1 MRRFNHIRSIFNRNH
16 LPFETFGALKNIL
29 AEHYALGKLVKVRK
43 IDKGYVNVS
52 YEIRMFRDGKT
63 HRYLLRCYRKGVR
76 HEKIR
81 FEHALLKQLVR
92 KRFVFSPRVIETTSG
107 KTYVEWRKKKKG
119 GKHQEYYLAL
129 FNFLR
134 GEDKYSWDNP
144 VCTAEELADAARVL
158 ALYHSTVFGWQA
170 KERWEKPVFVEYMPA
185 MRAGWNRYS
194 QEAEHSIFD
203 RYFLRR
209 VDYLSTFLKGLRAS
223 MGSGTYSVLPHVA
236 IHGDY
241 HPGNLKYKDEK
252 VIGMF
257 DFDWAKMDTRCFDVS
272 LAVNYFCSS
281 WEGSQDGHLLLDR
294 VETFLDA
301 YQETAQARGGL
312 GALNDLEL
320 QCFPEMMM
328 MSNFSIID
336 WTVKDFYKAKPDPDE
351 YETYLRHNVR
361 LLQWLERNRDMLAGS
376 IQTYRQ

>member
-1 MRRFNHIRSIFNRNH
+1 MKTQIR
-16 LPFETFGALKNIL
+16 TAQ
-29 AEHYALGKLVKVRK
+29 
-43 IDKGYVNVS
+43 
-52 YEIRMFRDGKT
+52 
-63 HRYLLRCYRKGVR
+63 
-76 HEKIR
+76 EKDIP
-81 FEHALLKQLVR
+81 QLVNLLTILFSQDIE
-92 KRFVFSPRVIETTSG
+92 FVPDEEKQEKGLQEILNSPSIGEILVIE
-107 KTYVEWRKKKKG
+107 
-119 GKHQEYYLAL
+119 
-129 FNFLR
+129 
-134 GEDKYSWDNP
+134 
-144 VCTAEELADAARVL
+144 
-158 ALYHSTVFGWQA
+158 
-170 KERWEKPVFVEYMPA
+170 M
-185 MRAGWNRYS
+185 
-194 QEAEHSIFD
+194 
-203 RYFLRR
+203 
-209 VDYLSTFLKGLRAS
+209 
-223 MGSGTYSVLPHVA
+223 
-236 IHGDY
+236 
-241 HPGNLKYKDEK
+241 DEK

-281 WEGSQDGHLLLDR
+281 WEGSQGGHLLLDR

-320 QCFPEMMM
+320 QCFPEMLM